1 MYFLQVAK
9 DDNFKF
15 ELLKHCKGCVTSTSG
30 DSKYET
36 FALTLA
42 MLRHIDNE
50 RRRREKLVKER
61 LGRKSEDSNIHI
73 YNKKFKDKLPVIQL
87 WVDEAASLYK
97 KTSDNEINKMIAE
110 CQYILEQIASAG
122 RYIGIYLI
130 NVLQRASKEELPRE
144 IKINTAN
151 WISFKQVDGSASKVA
166 IGDETSA
173 VGLPQRVFAYKA
185 GKEYVS
191 FAKTPY
197 TRWDRNIEHLEE
209 QDKIRED
216 KQGVYDEAYS
226 HWNDVSTRKSR
237 ESAKENQEDN
247 RSKIISDVVKDYE
260 NKLIDANERIA
271 LLETKL
277 KEKSDIINK
286 LVEQNNKK
294 TFEDM
299 DSFLNSIST
308 NEDNS
313 TEDINNS
320 DEYVALDLT
329 NMPPFINKSKRSVE

>member
-1 MYFLQVAK
+1 M
-9 DDNFKF
+9 
-15 ELLKHCKGCVTSTSG
+15 
-30 DSKYET
+30 
-36 FALTLA
+36 
-42 MLRHIDNE
+42 
-50 RRRREKLVKER
+50 
-61 LGRKSEDSNIHI
+61 
-73 YNKKFKDKLPVIQL
+73 
-87 WVDEAASLYK
+87 
-97 KTSDNEINKMIAE
+97 
-110 CQYILEQIASAG
+110 
-122 RYIGIYLI
+122 
-130 NVLQRASKEELPRE
+130 
-144 IKINTAN
+144 
-151 WISFKQVDGSASKVA
+151 
-166 IGDETSA
+166 
-173 VGLPQRVFAYKA
+173 
-185 GKEYVS
+185 S

-216 KQGVYDEAYS
+216 KQEVYDEAYS

-277 KEKSDIINK
+277 KEKGDIINK